1 MSGRRSHVRFLV
13 NPPTHGVVRVLSDAE
28 IDTVGPEH
36 VSLITRDAAA
46 IDERMILEFPGDA
59 TDLLV
64 PVQVTETRPV
74 IVGSAVRHSVRVQ
87 ILDGELVRATLDWF
101 DRRIGNGNGNGH
113 GASFGSVEARLAV
126 VVREFPVRLVNCSRS
141 GCLFEADRVL
151 EAGTAAT
158 LSLVMDGHELADHI
172 LVARCQSIAG
182 AGPLHHIG
190 ARLLWVE
197 APSAHTIRRG
207 FASVENPV

>member
-13 NPPTHGVVRVLSDAE
+13 SPPTHGVVRVLSDAE
-28 IDTVGPEH
+28 IDSVGHEH
-36 VSLITRDAAA
+36 VSLITREAAA

-64 PVQVTETRPV
+64 PIQVTETRPV
-74 IVGSAVRHSVRVQ
+74 IVGSAVRHSVRAQV
-87 ILDGELVRATLDWF
+87 LDGGLVRATLDWF
-101 DRRIGNGNGNGH
+101 DGRNGNGNGH
-113 GASFGSVEARLAV
+113 GASLRSVEARLVV

-151 EAGTAAT
+151 EAGTAGT
-158 LSLVMDGHELADHI
+158 LSLIMDGHELADHI

-207 FASVENPV
+207 FAPVENPV